1 MDQKDLMIIK
11 QLRKNARQSL
21 TEISST
27 TSIPVTTVHDRLK
40 QHEKWISKHTSLLD
54 FQHLGYNGRAYIAL
68 KADKKR
74 RMELRDFLLKHK
86 NINSVFVVNYGFDL
100 MVEVVFRDI
109 KEVEDFTE
117 MLDEKFGV
125 LEIKIFH
132 VLDELQKEEFL
143 IK

>member
-1 MDQKDLMIIK
+1 MMIIR

-27 TSIPVTTVHDRLK
+27 TSIPVTTVHDRMK
-40 QHEKWISKHTSLLD
+40 QHEKWIIKHTSLLD

-68 KADKKR
+68 KADKKCR
-74 RMELRDFLLKHK
+74 IELRDFLLKHQ
-86 NINSVFVVNYGFDL
+86 NINSVLVVNYGFDL
-100 MVEVVFRDI
+100 MAEVIFRNI
-109 KEVEDFTE
+109 KEVENFTE
-117 MLDEKFGV
+117 LLSEKFGV

-143 IK
+143 VK